1 MAVHEVLRA
10 YRFALNPNAEQLGHF
25 ARHAGA
31 QRWAYNYALA
41 RKVAA
46 HQEWRTQVD
55 ALVATGLAEAVARK
69 SVKVPIPNVVVT
81 AAHWRAERGD
91 ATTDAEGVSPWWREV
106 SSYAFSSGF
115 RNADAAWKNWL
126 DSVAGRRAG
135 RAVGYPRFKSKG
147 RARDTFTLYHDVKKP
162 TIRPD
167 GYRHLLI
174 PRVGSVRLHE
184 SAKRLSRLMERGAA
198 RVQSVTVSRG
208 GDRWYAS
215 VLCVVQQEMP
225 EAPTRRQHK
234 AGVVGVDLGVKDLA
248 ILSTGEHIP
257 NPRHLDGDV
266 KRFAKAQRSLSRTEK
281 GSARRKK
288 AAAKVGRIHH
298 RVAQRRIGGLHQ
310 ISKRLTAGWACV
322 ALEDLN
328 VAGMTRSAKGTVAAP
343 GKRVRQKSGL
353 NRSVLDAS
361 LAELRRQISYK
372 SVWYGSR
379 VAVCDRWAPT
389 SKACSG
395 CGAVKPKLSLSERV
409 YECDGCGLVMDR
421 DENAA
426 LNIARMAVA
435 CDTRETLNARG
446 AEVRPVDRKA
456 NGRTASKREDLV
468 HARSPR
474 GSDRP
479 AFQSRNG
486 SG

>member
-10 YRFALNPNAEQLGHF
+10 YRFALDPNPAQLAHF

-31 QRWAYNYALA
+31 QRWAFNYALA
-41 RKVAA
+41 RKVEA
-46 HQEWRTQVD
+46 HREWRTRVN
-55 ALVATGLAEAVARK
+55 ALVATGLTEAVARK
-69 SVKVPIPNVVVT
+69 SVKVPIPNVVGT
-81 AAHWRAERGD
+81 GAHWRTERGD
-91 ATTDAEGVSPWWREV
+91 TATAVEGVSPWWREV
-106 SSYAFSSGF
+106 SSYCFSSGF

-126 DSVAGRRAG
+126 DSLAGRRTG
-135 RAVGYPRFKSKG
+135 RQVGYPRFKAKG
-147 RARDTFTLYHDVKKP
+147 RARDSFTLYHDAKKP

-184 SAKRLSRLMERGAA
+184 SAKRLARLVEHGQG

-208 GDRWYAS
+208 GSRWYAS
-215 VLCVVQQEMP
+215 VLCLVAQEIP
-225 EAPTRRQHK
+225 DGPSRGQVA
-234 AGVVGVDLGVKDLA
+234 AGTVGVDLGVKDLA
-248 ILSTGEHIP
+248 ILSTGDHIP
-257 NPRHLDGDV
+257 NPRHLAADTRKLV
-266 KRFAKAQRSLSRTEK
+266 KAQRALARTQK
-281 GSARRKK
+281 GSVGRRK
-288 AAAKVGRIHH
+288 AAARVGRIHH
-298 RVAQRRIGGLHQ
+298 QVAQRRAGGLHQ
-310 ISKRLTAGWACV
+310 VSKRLTTGWAWV

-328 VAGMTRSAKGTVAAP
+328 VAGMTRSAKGTVEAP

-361 LAELRRQISYK
+361 LAELRRQMTYK

-409 YECDGCGLVMDR
+409 YECDGCGLVLDR

-446 AEVRPVDRKA
+446 AEVRPAGRKTG
-456 NGRTASKREDLV
+456 GRAVSKREDPV
-468 HARSPR
+468 RTGPPQ
-474 GSDRP
+474 GSDP
-479 AFQSRNG
+479 SAFQSRTG